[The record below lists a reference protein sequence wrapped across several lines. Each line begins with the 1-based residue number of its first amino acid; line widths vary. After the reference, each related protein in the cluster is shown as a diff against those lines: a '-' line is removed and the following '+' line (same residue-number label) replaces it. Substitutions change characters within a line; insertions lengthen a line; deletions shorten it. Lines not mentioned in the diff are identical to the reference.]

1 MTINEKLYKIR
12 TDLGLSQ
19 KEFAD
24 KVGTSQS
31 AINYWENGKRQP
43 RMAQIKK
50 IASAFKL
57 PLYALTDDDF
67 EIWDLSNELENN
79 KARFINPTNPTK
91 RLGRFTAPSN
101 NDRHKIDI
109 QQTVKIL
116 NENHFN
122 HLLQKEDAGEELTQE
137 EKEYKE
143 AFLEEAFKELTNK
156 FAEYYFKLNKE
167 GQKKADKEIK
177 RTLEFLMLISQVPE
191 YQSGADDK
199 K

>member
-19 KEFAD
+19 KDFAD

-79 KARFINPTNPTK
+79 RARFINPSNPTK
-91 RLGRFTAPSN
+91 CPMPARFTAPA
-101 NDRHKIDI
+101 H
-109 QQTVKIL
+109 
-116 NENHFN
+116 NEYSTNADNEQARFEWITERIN
-122 HLLQKEDAGEELTQE
+122 CG
-137 EKEYKE
+137 
-143 AFLEEAFKELTNK
+143 KELTPEESEFRMYYLEKIIKNVGEL
-156 FAEYYFKLNKE
+156 FAKPYSLLNEEGKKE
-167 GQKKADKEIK
+167 ADKQIDQALK
-177 RTLEFLMLISQVPE
+177 QVILLTKIPE
-191 YQSGADDK
+191 YQK
-199 K
+199 KNEE

>member
-67 EIWDLSNELENN
+67 EIWDLSNEPENN
-79 KARFINPTNPTK
+79 RVQFINPANPTK
-91 RLGRFTAPSN
+91 RPTGSFTAPAKPQFYSS
-101 NDRHKIDI
+101 
-109 QQTVKIL
+109 
-116 NENHFN
+116 E
-122 HLLQKEDAGEELTQE
+122 QE
-137 EKEYKE
+137 EQLPAHFKKLADSIRKSYRLLNAEGKKE
-143 AFLEEAFKELTNK
+143 AVKQVELADRQIELLTEIPKYRKPDNEE
-156 FAEYYFKLNKE
+156 
-167 GQKKADKEIK
+167 
-177 RTLEFLMLISQVPE
+177 
-191 YQSGADDK
+191 
-199 K
+199 